1 MKALRKIMTIFGT
14 RPEAIK
20 LAPVLHELERRTHAF
35 QIVNVSSGQH
45 RHLLQPMINL
55 FRLRV
60 DHDLRVHQTDQQ
72 PAEVSRRIVRRML
85 PILNYERPD
94 LVLVQ
99 GDTSTAVA
107 GAEAASLMRIP
118 VAHIEAGLR
127 SGDDSSPFPEEIHR
141 KRISRLA
148 SFHFAATLTNRW
160 RTTFAGW
167 PTPSSR
173 RRR

>member
-1 MKALRKIMTIFGT
+1 MKELRKIMTIFGT

-35 QIVNVSSGQH
+35 QTVNVNSGQH
-45 RHLLQPMINL
+45 RHLLQPMITL

-60 DHDLRVHQTDQQ
+60 DHDLGVHQTDQQ

-85 PILNYERPD
+85 PILNYECPD

-107 GAEAASLMRIP
+107 AAEAGSLMRIP
-118 VAHIEAGLR
+118 VA
-127 SGDDSSPFPEEIHR
+127 
-141 KRISRLA
+141 
-148 SFHFAATLTNRW
+148 T
-160 RTTFAGW
+160 
-167 PTPSSR
+167 SR
-173 RRR
+173 RDYGPVMIRTHFQKRFIESASAASLHFTLHRH